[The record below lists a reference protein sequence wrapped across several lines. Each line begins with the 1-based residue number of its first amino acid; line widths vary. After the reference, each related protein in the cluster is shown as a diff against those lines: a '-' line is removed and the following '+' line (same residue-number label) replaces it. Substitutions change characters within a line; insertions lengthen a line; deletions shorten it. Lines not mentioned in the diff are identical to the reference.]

1 MEPAPGTRLGPY
13 EIVALIGAGGMGRV
27 YKARDTRLERDVAV
41 KVADER
47 FTDRFLQEARTVAAL
62 NHPNICTL
70 HDVGPNYLV
79 MELIDGTTLADRIEQ
94 SALAA
99 TEIVDIA
106 RQVTAAF
113 EEAHHRGVLH
123 RDLKPGNI
131 MLAGRRHSADAAT
144 VKVLDFGVAK
154 VAQSDHDATRTVAG
168 TVMGTPAYMA
178 PEQVEGQALDERSE
192 IFSFGA
198 VLYEMLT
205 RRRAFEGA
213 SLVDVLNAVVRS
225 DPAPSNAPPG
235 LDRIVRRCLQKE
247 PAKRYQSMA
256 ELKAAL
262 ETVRDSVSAKP
273 IATTQPSIAVL
284 PFADMSAGKDHEWF
298 SDGLSEE
305 IINALV
311 QIPGLTVIAR
321 TSAFAFKG
329 KQEDIRRIADVL
341 GVTHVL
347 EGSVRRAG
355 DRVRIT
361 AQLIAAERGA
371 HLWSERYDRNL
382 ADVFAIQDEIAHAIA
397 STLKTKLAARRPR
410 PRRYTPPLAIASTVE
425 TSLASRPPAA
435 RRYTPALPAYEAYL
449 KARYHWAQ
457 ATPEA
462 LVRSKHYYEQASA
475 IDPEFA
481 AAYVGLA
488 DHLLL
493 QAAGMGITP
502 AREAMP
508 AARAAAERALAI
520 DPSLSDAHAVLGAVA
535 CSYDYDWNEADRRFQ
550 VALAREPVP
559 ALARV
564 RYGFFYLGSIG
575 QPDAAVTQ
583 LQLALQDDPLNT
595 MFLVVSAGCLLQT
608 GRFDEATDACL
619 KVVSHENNWQ
629 AYALLFSTSFLKGR
643 LVDAATFAEKAYS
656 PSIPVTIGL
665 LAGSLAR
672 SGDEARADT
681 LMQPLNS
688 APERYG
694 APRGLAAFH
703 FVRGDLERVADWLE
717 KSIEQRDAMAPH
729 FARRWCRNSSRWPE
743 LARMMNLP
751 V

>member
-1 MEPAPGTRLGPY
+1 VYRALDTRLGRH
-13 EIVALIGAGGMGRV
+13 IAL
-27 YKARDTRLERDVAV
+27 
-41 KVADER
+41 KVSDER
-47 FTDRFLQEARTVAAL
+47 FTERFSREARTVAAL

-79 MELIDGTTLADRIEQ
+79 MELIEGPTLAERIERG
-94 SALAA
+94 ALTLDETVA
-99 TEIVDIA
+99 VA
-106 RQVTAAF
+106 RQVAAAL
-113 EEAHHRGVLH
+113 EEAHRQGVLH

-131 MLAGRRHSADAAT
+131 MLPEHRGSSVAAT
-144 VKVLDFGVAK
+144 VKVLDFGLAK
-154 VAQSDHDATRTVAG
+154 VTESDPDATRTVAG

-178 PEQVEGQALDERSE
+178 PEQVEGRTLDERSE
-192 IFSFGA
+192 VFSFGA

-225 DPAPSNAPPG
+225 DPAPSNAPPA

-256 ELKAAL
+256 ELRRAL
-262 ETVRDSVSAKP
+262 ETVRDSASPKP
-273 IATTQPSIAVL
+273 STTQPSIAVL

-355 DRVRIT
+355 DRVRAT
-361 AQLIAAERGA
+361 AQLIVAATGA
-371 HLWSERYDRNL
+371 HLWSERYDRNM

-462 LVRSKHYYEQASA
+462 LVRSKHYYEQAIA
-475 IDPEFA
+475 IDPGFA
-481 AAYVGLA
+481 PAYVGLA
-488 DHLLL
+488 DHFLL
-493 QAAGMGITP
+493 QAAGMGVTP

-535 CSYDYDWNEADRRFQ
+535 CSYDYDWNEADRRFR

-595 MFLVVSAGCLLQT
+595 RFLVVSAGCRLQP
-608 GRFDEATDACL
+608 GRVEEATAACR
-619 KVVSHENNWQ
+619 KVVAPENNWQ

-688 APERYG
+688 APDRYG

-743 LARMMNLP
+743 LATMMNLP
-751 V
+751 S

>member
-27 YKARDTRLERDVAV
+27 YKARDTRLERDVAI

-62 NHPNICTL
+62 NHPYICTL

-79 MELIDGTTLADRIEQ
+79 MELIDGPTLADRIER
-94 SALAA
+94 SNLAA
-99 TEIVDIA
+99 GEAVEIA
-106 RQVTAAF
+106 RQVAAAL
-113 EEAHHRGVLH
+113 EEAHRRGVLH

-131 MLAGRRHSADAAT
+131 MLAERRGSADAAT
-144 VKVLDFGVAK
+144 VKVLDFGLAK
-154 VAQSDHDATRTVAG
+154 VAQSEPDATRTVAG

-178 PEQVEGQALDERSE
+178 PEQVEGQTLDERSE
-192 IFSFGA
+192 VFSFGA

-225 DPAPSNAPPG
+225 DPAPSNAPLA

-256 ELKAAL
+256 ELRRAL
-262 ETVRDSVSAKP
+262 ETVRDSASPKP
-273 IATTQPSIAVL
+273 STTQPSIAVL

-355 DRVRIT
+355 DRVRAT
-361 AQLIAAERGA
+361 AQLIAAATGA

-397 STLKTKLAARRPR
+397 TTLRAKLTSPLL
-410 PRRYTPPLAIASTVE
+410 PRRYEPN
-425 TSLASRPPAA
+425 
-435 RRYTPALPAYEAYL
+435 LPAYEALL
-449 KARYHWAQ
+449 KARHEWGKANF
-457 ATPEA
+457 EA
-462 LVRSKHYYEQASA
+462 LARSKQYTEQAIA
-475 IDPEFA
+475 LDPS
-481 AAYVGLA
+481 YGLA
-488 DHLLL
+488 HVALAGYYLLMT
-493 QAAGMGITP
+493 AGMGVI
-502 AREAMP
+502 AAHDAMP
-508 AARAAAERALAI
+508 IVRTEGQRALDV
-520 DPSLSDAHAVLGAVA
+520 DPSLTGAYAVLGAAAGV
-535 CSYDYDWNEADRRFQ
+535 YDYDWTEAKRLFE
-550 VALAREPVP
+550 LAMSREPIPGDVHGT
-559 ALARV
+559 
-564 RYGFFYLGSIG
+564 YGYFYLRSIG
-575 QPDAAVTQ
+575 QPREAAAQIRRWVQ
-583 LQLALQDDPLNT
+583 EDPLNFIGRISLS
-595 MFLVVSAGCLLQT
+595 MALAESGEFDDAFRELQRVLELDANHPAALVSQAQVHARL
-608 GRFDEATDACL
+608 GRDAEALAC
-619 KVVSHENNWQ
+619 
-629 AYALLFSTSFLKGR
+629 
-643 LVDAATFAEKAYS
+643 AERGYRPLHPQS
-656 PSIPVTIGL
+656 VGT
-665 LAGSLAR
+665 LAGLLAR
-672 SGDEARADT
+672 SGDIARAAT
-681 LMQPLNS
+681 LIEPFKN
-688 APERYG
+688 APEAYG
-694 APRGLAAFH
+694 APRGLFYFHAFI
-703 FVRGDLERVADWLE
+703 GDLERAGEWLE
-717 KSIEQRDAMAPH
+717 KAIHQRDPAAPSLSQH
-729 FARRWCRNSSRWPE
+729 HIASGARWPR

-751 V
+751 S

>member
-1 MEPAPGTRLGPY
+1 MTLAPGTCLGPY

-27 YKARDTRLERDVAV
+27 YRAHDTRLGRDVAL

-47 FTDRFLQEARTVAAL
+47 FSDRFSREARTVAAL

-70 HDVGPNYLV
+70 YDVGPNYLV
-79 MELIDGTTLADRIEQ
+79 MELIEGPTLADRVEQ
-94 SALAA
+94 APLTAGEVVA
-99 TEIVDIA
+99 IA
-106 RQVTAAF
+106 RQVAAAL
-113 EEAHHRGVLH
+113 EEAHRRGVLH

-131 MLAGRRHSADAAT
+131 MLAERRDAADRAT
-144 VKVLDFGVAK
+144 VKVLDFGLAK
-154 VAQSDHDATRTVAG
+154 VAQGDPDATRTVVG

-178 PEQVEGQALDERSE
+178 PEQVEGQVLDERSE
-192 IFSFGA
+192 VFSFGA

-205 RRRAFEGA
+205 RRRPFEGV

-225 DPAPSNAPPG
+225 DPAPSKAPPA

-256 ELKAAL
+256 EIRAAL
-262 ETVRDSVSAKP
+262 EPLRDSVSPKP
-273 IATTQPSIAVL
+273 ISTQPSIAVL

-311 QIPGLTVIAR
+311 HIPGLTVIAR

-329 KQEDIRRIADVL
+329 KQEDIRRIGDVL

-355 DRVRIT
+355 DRVRIS
-361 AQLIAAERGA
+361 AQLIAADSGA
-371 HLWSERYDRNL
+371 HLWSERYDRDM
-382 ADVFAIQDEIAHAIA
+382 ADVFAIQDEIGHAIA
-397 STLKTKLAARRPR
+397 STLKTKLAARRAR
-410 PRRYTPPLAIASTVE
+410 PRRSAPTLVIASTVE
-425 TSLASRPPAA
+425 TRRASQPPTA

-462 LVRSKHYYEQASA
+462 LFRSKHYYEQAIA

-488 DHLLL
+488 DHLVL

-535 CSYDYDWNEADRRFQ
+535 CSYDYDWIAADRRFQ
-550 VALAREPVP
+550 VALAHEPVP

-595 MFLVVSAGCLLQT
+595 MFLVASAGCLLMA
-608 GRFDEATDACL
+608 GRIDEATDACL

-629 AYALLFSTSFLKGR
+629 ASALLVSTSLLKGR
-643 LVDAATFAEKAYS
+643 PVDAATFAEKAYS

-672 SGDEARADT
+672 SGDEARADA
-681 LMQPLNS
+681 LMEPLIR

-703 FVRGDLERVADWLE
+703 SVRGDLDRVADWLE

-743 LARMMNLP
+743 LAKMMNLP
-751 V
+751 S